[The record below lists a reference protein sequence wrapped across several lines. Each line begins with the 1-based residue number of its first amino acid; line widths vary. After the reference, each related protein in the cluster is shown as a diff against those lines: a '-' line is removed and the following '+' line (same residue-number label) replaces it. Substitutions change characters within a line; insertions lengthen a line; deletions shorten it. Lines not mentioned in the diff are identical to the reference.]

1 MVVDWSSQLWLG
13 LPGLEGLPGL
23 RMVGGWS
30 SYLWV
35 WFSGLYLHGMVE
47 GKICWGHLG
56 GVIAGSMKLIGLQ
69 KDVKLV
75 INNIMQ

>member
-1 MVVDWSSQLWLG
+1 M
-13 LPGLEGLPGL
+13 
-23 RMVGGWS
+23 GW
-30 SYLWV
+30 W
-35 WFSGLYLHGMVE
+35 E

-75 INNIMQ
+75 INNIIYD

>member
-1 MVVDWSSQLWLG
+1 MVGVAWTRGITRFQNG
-13 LPGLEGLPGL
+13 GGLEFMSLGVVFW
-23 RMVGGWS
+23 MGW
-30 SYLWV
+30 WD
-35 WFSGLYLHGMVE
+35 

-75 INNIMQ
+75 INNIIYD

>member
-1 MVVDWSSQLWLG
+1 MVGVAWTRGITRSQNG
-13 LPGLEGLPGL
+13 GGLEF
-23 RMVGGWS
+23 M
-30 SYLWV
+30 

-75 INNIMQ
+75 INNIIYD

>member
-13 LPGLEGLPGL
+13 LPGLEGLPGF

-30 SYLWV
+30 SCGFQGCICTGW
-35 WFSGLYLHGMVE
+35 WE

-69 KDVKLV
+69 KDMKLV
-75 INNIMQ
+75 NNNIIYD